1 MFTGLVEE
9 SGRVVSSEVQGET
22 ARLTVATNKIHEGA
36 ALGDSVAVNGCCL
49 TVVKIESAELSF
61 DAVPETM
68 RRTNLGDL
76 AAGDTVNLE
85 RPLLPTARLG
95 GHFVQGHID
104 GTGVVHAITE
114 EQNAVIFEI
123 DVPAALRR
131 YIIEKGSIAID
142 GISLT
147 VASVTDAGFTVWI
160 IPHTREVTTLKN
172 REIGDRV
179 NLECD
184 LLGKYVER
192 LLQERVAG
200 Y

>member
-9 SGRVVSSEVQGET
+9 SGQVVLSEIQGET
-22 ARLTVATNKIHEGA
+22 ARLTVAASKVSEGA

-49 TVVKIESAELSF
+49 TVVAIDGANLSF

-76 AAGDTVNLE
+76 KADDPVNLE

-104 GTGVVHAITE
+104 GAGIVRAITP
-114 EQNAVIFEI
+114 EQNAIIFEI
-123 DVPAALRR
+123 EVPAALRR
-131 YIIEKGSIAID
+131 YIIEKGSVAID

-147 VASVTDAGFTVWI
+147 VADVTQTGLTVWI
-160 IPHTREVTTLKN
+160 IPHTLEVTTLGQRKV
-172 REIGDRV
+172 GDRV

-192 LLQERVAG
+192 LLQERG
-200 Y
+200 GN

>member
-22 ARLTVATNKIHEGA
+22 ARLTVATNKVYEGA

-49 TVVKIESAELSF
+49 TVVAIDGENLSF

-76 AAGDTVNLE
+76 AAGHTVNLE

-104 GTGVVHAITE
+104 GTGLVRAITP

-123 DVPAALRR
+123 EVPAALRR

-147 VASVTDAGFTVWI
+147 VAGVTETGFTVWI
-160 IPHTREVTTLKN
+160 IPHTREVTTLKQ
-172 REIGDRV
+172 RQIGDRV

-192 LLQERVAG
+192 LLQERPV
-200 Y
+200 